1 MFRRQCQV
9 LGMFAIEPA
18 DNVRCILG
26 QYVGRCL
33 LVLVDRH
40 PLGQN
45 SEATHK
51 VHPGGFE
58 PVKGKAGRVHNLVG
72 VGMGDGIS
80 HPDGIDVLLRLVVV
94 DLHELAGDGATGGIL
109 SLRPAAKLGEERYQ
123 AVGVVPNIDGVH
135 GHFVHEEDGTS
146 LVVQD
151 VVDVGTE
158 GGALDAVV
166 AGLGTQGAGCA
177 HGEDRAGLLIDLEA
191 DGLLDG
197 SLSVGRCC
205 FGFAVDGGRC
215 CDGRCAEGIIIAGS
229 YSL

>member
-1 MFRRQCQV
+1 MFRRQCQI
-9 LGMFAIEPA
+9 LGVVAIEPT

-33 LVLVDRH
+33 LVFVDRH
-40 PLGQN
+40 PLGEN
-45 SEATHK
+45 TEATHK
-51 VHPGGFE
+51 VHPDGVE
-58 PVKGKAGRVHNLVG
+58 PVKGEAWGVHNLIG

-80 HPDGIDVLLRLVVV
+80 HPDGIDVLRLVVV
-94 DLHELAGDGATGGIL
+94 DLFELAGDGAAGGIL
-109 SLRPAAKLGEERYQ
+109 SLRSAAELGEQRHH
-123 AVGVVPNIDGVH
+123 AVGIVPNIDGVH

-166 AGLGTQGAGCA
+166 AGLGTEGAGCG
-177 HGEDRAGLLIDLEA
+177 HGQYRASLLVDLKA

-205 FGFAVDGGRC
+205 FGCAIDGGRC
-215 CDGRCAEGIIIAGS
+215 CNGSCAEGIITAGS